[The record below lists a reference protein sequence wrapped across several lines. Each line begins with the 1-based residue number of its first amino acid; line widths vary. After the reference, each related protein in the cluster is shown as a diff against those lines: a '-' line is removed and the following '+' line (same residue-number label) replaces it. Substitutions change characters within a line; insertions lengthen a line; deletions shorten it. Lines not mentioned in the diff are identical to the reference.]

1 MNKKDFEFIIE
12 KVYLILKN
20 KFNMDDI
27 QAVVVIASVVII
39 PISYFLGIGYIQ
51 ISLFRI
57 TFFIT
62 IGLDLLTIIYS
73 IVKYKYFQNKRLLF
87 IEELEKK
94 IESKKKIEIN
104 SLLDLRQLNGFE
116 FEIFA
121 REFFKAK
128 GYIAKETQFSH
139 DHGADVIAW
148 KDNEK
153 YVIQAKLYSKSV
165 NKYGIYQTHHAMKHY
180 KADHAILFTSSDT
193 NNNAN
198 DAAKVFNVK
207 IINGHDIDLFLR
219 KNQSIVI
226 DKSSF

>member
-1 MNKKDFEFIIE
+1 MNTKDFEFIIE
-12 KVYLILKN
+12 KAYLILKN
-20 KFNMDDI
+20 KFNLDDI
-27 QAVVVIASVVII
+27 QAVIVIASVLLI
-39 PISYFLGIGYIQ
+39 PISYFLGIGYTQ
-51 ISLFRI
+51 INLFRI

-87 IEELEKK
+87 IEELDKK
-94 IESKKKIEIN
+94 IEKKKKIEIN
-104 SLLDLRQLNGFE
+104 SFLDLKQLNGFE

-121 REFFKAK
+121 REFFKAS
-128 GYIAKETQFSH
+128 GYNAIETQASH

-153 YVIQAKLYSKSV
+153 FVVQAKLYSKPV
-165 NKYGIYQTHHAMKHY
+165 NKNGIYQTHYAMKRY
-180 KADHAILFTSSDT
+180 KADHAILFTNSDT

-198 DAAKVFNVK
+198 DAAKVFNVR

-219 KNQSIVI
+219 KKQNIVI